1 MDQTDDSIFPDAGH
15 LNGTSE
21 GGTTGSTGVS
31 EAPAAE
37 RATEGV
43 ATGLRPG
50 FLAELAVAMRATA
63 QKERERIAA
72 RVADDAAA
80 HIDKVRARAA
90 IETDELKRLAEEDVQ
105 HIQDWS
111 TSEME
116 RIRAEADKKVED
128 RRSSLEEYLQQHDS
142 IIDTEI
148 DGVNDAVHDY
158 SATLDRYF
166 EELSQAD
173 DPSTI
178 VARAEALPA
187 PPDLDQVRAQARSRA
202 VAAFA
207 AADDPAPVA
216 VAPAAEV
223 PAAPATTDT
232 PITADAAAA
241 MAMVENAMTPTAT
254 VDAIVSDPPPA
265 VDAPVVDAPVAEAP
279 AIQAPTV
286 ETPTVETPTIDES
299 APLAAAMTTE
309 VEAVGE
315 STIVDDRA
323 ALAEAAMAGA
333 AMSEPVEAAASASE
347 PAPIPVM
354 DPSATADSTWPTVE
368 AEPEPEPVAASVDHQ
383 SAAVRLL
390 RSVAPWT
397 APNHVGSATGDR
409 SDSE

>member
-1 MDQTDDSIFPDAGH
+1 MDQKDDSIFPDNGH

-80 HIDKVRARAA
+80 HVEKVRARAA

-105 HIQDWS
+105 HIQEWS
-111 TSEME
+111 ASEIE
-116 RIRAEADKKVED
+116 RIRGEADKKVED

-148 DGVNDAVHDY
+148 EGVNAAVSDY

-166 EELSQAD
+166 EELSQSD

-207 AADDPAPVA
+207 AADERQADDPTPEAAVAEAPVA
-216 VAPAAEV
+216 EVAAE
-223 PAAPATTDT
+223 PAPETSI
-232 PITADAAAA
+232 PADAAAA
-241 MAMVENAMTPTAT
+241 MSMVDTAMTPEAT
-254 VDAIVSDPPPA
+254 VGSIVADPTPA
-265 VDAPVVDAPVAEAP
+265 
-279 AIQAPTV
+279 
-286 ETPTVETPTIDES
+286 PTVETPTIDEN
-299 APLAAAMTTE
+299 APLAAAATE
-309 VEAVGE
+309 VAPPAEDAL
-315 STIVDDRA
+315 VDDRA
-323 ALAEAAMAGA
+323 AIAEAAMAD
-333 AMSEPVEAAASASE
+333 PVEAEPAVAEAPAADASASDQ
-347 PAPIPVM
+347 APVPVM
-354 DPSATADSTWPTVE
+354 DPTATADSSWPTVE
-368 AEPEPEPVAASVDHQ
+368 AASEPEPEPVAASVDHQ

-397 APNHVGSATGDR
+397 APTHAGTASGER

>member
-1 MDQTDDSIFPDAGH
+1 MDQKDDSIFPDNGH

-31 EAPAAE
+31 EAPAAG

-80 HIDKVRARAA
+80 HVEKVRARAA

-105 HIQDWS
+105 HIQEWS
-111 TSEME
+111 TAEME
-116 RIRAEADKKVED
+116 RIRGEADKKIED

-148 DGVNDAVHDY
+148 EGVNDAVNAY

-166 EELSQAD
+166 EELSQSE

-207 AADDPAPVA
+207 AADEPQVAETAAPQPAA
-216 VAPAAEV
+216 VA
-223 PAAPATTDT
+223 
-232 PITADAAAA
+232 
-241 MAMVENAMTPTAT
+241 
-254 VDAIVSDPPPA
+254 
-265 VDAPVVDAPVAEAP
+265 DAPVAETMPGTPVTPDAETPTP
-279 AIQAPTV
+279 ATPEAAMSPEATVGAIVADPTPTV
-286 ETPTVETPTIDES
+286 ETPTVDES
-299 APLAAAMTTE
+299 APLASAMAAGEGTT
-309 VEAVGE
+309 
-315 STIVDDRA
+315 TDDRA
-323 ALAEAAMAGA
+323 AIAEAAMAGA
-333 AMSEPVEAAASASE
+333 AITDPASGEPAVAEATTSE

-354 DPSATADSTWPTVE
+354 DPTATAESTWPASE
-368 AEPEPEPVAASVDHQ
+368 ASTEPEQVPVAATVDHT

-397 APNHVGSATGDR
+397 APTHAGSGANDR
-409 SDSE
+409 SESD

>member
-1 MDQTDDSIFPDAGH
+1 MDQKDDSIFPDNGH

-80 HIDKVRARAA
+80 HVEKVRARAA

-105 HIQDWS
+105 HIQEWS
-111 TSEME
+111 ASEME
-116 RIRAEADKKVED
+116 RIRAEADKKIED

-148 DGVNDAVHDY
+148 EGVKAAVSDY

-166 EELSQAD
+166 EELSQSD

-207 AADDPAPVA
+207 AADEPQ
-216 VAPAAEV
+216 AAQ
-223 PAAPATTDT
+223 PAAPH
-232 PITADAAAA
+232 PAA
-241 MAMVENAMTPTAT
+241 VEE
-254 VDAIVSDPPPA
+254 
-265 VDAPVVDAPVAEAP
+265 APVAEAAPGASIPSEAAAATSMERAMTPEATIGSIVSDP
-279 AIQAPTV
+279 APA
-286 ETPTVETPTIDES
+286 PTVETPTIDES
-299 APLAAAMTTE
+299 APLASATVQPDTPADAM
-309 VEAVGE
+309 
-315 STIVDDRA
+315 IDDRA
-323 ALAEAAMAGA
+323 AIAEAAMAGTAMADA
-333 AMSEPVEAAASASE
+333 AEPEPASADATGDA
-347 PAPIPVM
+347 PAADLDPIPVM
-354 DPSATADSTWPTVE
+354 DPMATTDSTWPAPE
-368 AEPEPEPVAASVDHQ
+368 AARDPEPEPVAASVDHQ

-397 APNHVGSATGDR
+397 APNHVGTASGHR

>member
-1 MDQTDDSIFPDAGH
+1 MDQKDDSIFPDNGH

-31 EAPAAE
+31 EAPAAG

-80 HIDKVRARAA
+80 HVEKVRARAA

-116 RIRAEADKKVED
+116 RIRGEADKKIED

-148 DGVNDAVHDY
+148 EGVNEAVSGY

-166 EELSQAD
+166 EELAQSE

-207 AADDPAPVA
+207 AADEPQVAEAAAPEPAA
-216 VAPAAEV
+216 VA
-223 PAAPATTDT
+223 
-232 PITADAAAA
+232 
-241 MAMVENAMTPTAT
+241 
-254 VDAIVSDPPPA
+254 
-265 VDAPVVDAPVAEAP
+265 DAPVADAMTDTPVTAEAQP
-279 AIQAPTV
+279 AQMAAPETSEEAMSPEATVGAIAADPTPMADTPTV
-286 ETPTVETPTIDES
+286 ETPTVDEN
-299 APLAAAMTTE
+299 APLASAMAAG
-309 VEAVGE
+309 EAVTADPASAE
-315 STIVDDRA
+315 PAV
-323 ALAEAAMAGA
+323 AEAAT
-333 AMSEPVEAAASASE
+333 SE

-354 DPSATADSTWPTVE
+354 DPTATAESTWP
-368 AEPEPEPVAASVDHQ
+368 ASEPTASQPEPVAATVDHT

-397 APNHVGSATGDR
+397 APTHAGTGANDR
-409 SDSE
+409 SESE

>member
-1 MDQTDDSIFPDAGH
+1 MDQNDDSIFPEAGH

-31 EAPAAE
+31 DTPVAE
-37 RATEGV
+37 RAAEGV

-80 HIDKVRARAA
+80 HIEKVRARAA

-105 HIQDWS
+105 HIEDWS
-111 TSEME
+111 AAEME
-116 RIRAEADKKVED
+116 RIRGEADRKIED
-128 RRSSLEEYLQQHDS
+128 RRSSLEEYLQQHDT

-148 DGVNDAVHDY
+148 DGVSDAVNEY

-166 EELSQAD
+166 EELSRSE

-187 PPDLDQVRAQARSRA
+187 PPDLDQVRAQARARA

-207 AADDPAPVA
+207 AADEPPSTPAAAEGTAVAEAPAEREPAPA
-216 VAPAAEV
+216 LA
-223 PAAPATTDT
+223 DT
-232 PITADAAAA
+232 A
-241 MAMVENAMTPTAT
+241 MSPEAT
-254 VDAIVSDPPPA
+254 VGAIVSDP
-265 VDAPVVDAPVAEAP
+265 AEAIQDNTAAEP
-279 AIQAPTV
+279 AASEGAGAIAESRSIDDRASLAQAAMAGAAMSEPVTAGAPTV
-286 ETPTVETPTIDES
+286 ETPTVETPTVETPTVDERVS
-299 APLAAAMTTE
+299 
-309 VEAVGE
+309 E
-315 STIVDDRA
+315 S
-323 ALAEAAMAGA
+323 
-333 AMSEPVEAAASASE
+333 
-347 PAPIPVM
+347 APIPVM
-354 DPSATADSTWPTVE
+354 DPTATADSTWPAPE
-368 AEPEPEPVAASVDHQ
+368 AAPEREPEPVAAAVDHQ

-397 APNHVGSATGDR
+397 APTHAGSNDR
-409 SDSE
+409 SESD